1 MTGRWSCVVLVF
13 VLAACRTPQKN
24 VSVYPL
30 ADDESGNARH
40 LQTGSDVG
48 ETVTGRMNLP
58 NFADIE
64 TATNSAISTA
74 PTSNAEPSVAG
85 ALPVTAT
92 VQKAT
97 IHLEPNEM
105 PAPTAHTSVT
115 PRLVIPNG
123 NGAQSVTAANRSIHL
138 TLPAWI
144 NSAAREVGGLAN
156 VNAGH
161 AVATAQRLSLANVKI
176 PVLVATNSASA
187 TIATRAV
194 PLPAVGSAAASVPET
209 LSQPVELEVLLNGA
223 HDDDWRQQ
231 QADRQRAAE
240 SSRQSERDSLEKALQ
255 QFLQSVAK

>member
-30 ADDESGNARH
+30 ADDESVNARH

-58 NFADIE
+58 NFDDIE
-64 TATNSAISTA
+64 TATNSSVATA
-74 PTSNAEPSVAG
+74 PPTKTEPPVAG
-85 ALPVTAT
+85 ALPATST

-97 IHLEPNEM
+97 VSLVSSEM

-115 PRLVIPNG
+115 PRLGIPNG
-123 NGAQSVTAANRSIHL
+123 NGAQSVTAVNQSIHL
-138 TLPAWI
+138 TVPAWT
-144 NSAAREVGGLAN
+144 NSAPRKVSGLAN
-156 VNAGH
+156 VNVGH
-161 AVATAQRLSLANVKI
+161 AVATAQRQSLANVKI

-255 QFLQSVAK
+255 QFLQPVAK